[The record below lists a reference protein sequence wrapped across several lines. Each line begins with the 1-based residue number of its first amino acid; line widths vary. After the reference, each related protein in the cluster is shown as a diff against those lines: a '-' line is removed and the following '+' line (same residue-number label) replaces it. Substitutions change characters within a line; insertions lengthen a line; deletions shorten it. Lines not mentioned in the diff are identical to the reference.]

1 MHRLTTR
8 ARGELPLLAGQLW
21 VWGRRLLLPSIGCG
35 CLPCI
40 ASRSAPHRHHRCS
53 MHCQSVYGVVGPSKP
68 DGLQATTGHMRP
80 SAIESSHAFL
90 LGMCSIRAAVYQPEG
105 STLGPDRLDSQG
117 PGHYAGLTESSIP
130 QSVGGFCSSLCPG
143 VTSSIKGV

>member
-1 MHRLTTR
+1 
-8 ARGELPLLAGQLW
+8 
-21 VWGRRLLLPSIGCG
+21 
-35 CLPCI
+35 
-40 ASRSAPHRHHRCS
+40 
-53 MHCQSVYGVVGPSKP
+53 
-68 DGLQATTGHMRP
+68 MRP